1 MKLQPQLAADKQT
14 QMGKTPRRPNCGPKL
29 STKLFERTAD
39 LAITCAFFF
48 FEILKDLPVCTQCQ
62 LVYTAH
68 THTQIVY
75 IEGSVYFV
83 FLSFRNEGKGKKKE
97 EKENNRYVS
106 PKGGCPRHIPVSS
119 TVCGVHIQI
128 IIILV
133 NSNWFITIPFDSG
146 FPLCAI
152 ANNQLHISR

>member
-1 MKLQPQLAADKQT
+1 
-14 QMGKTPRRPNCGPKL
+14 MGKTPRRPNCGPKL

-68 THTQIVY
+68 TLTDSLYRGV
-75 IEGSVYFV
+75 SVFC
-83 FLSFRNEGKGKKKE
+83 FSLFSKRRQREKKE

-119 TVCGVHIQI
+119 AVCGVHIQI

>member
-1 MKLQPQLAADKQT
+1 
-14 QMGKTPRRPNCGPKL
+14 MGKTPRRPNCGPKL
-29 STKLFERTAD
+29 STKLSERTAD

-48 FEILKDLPVCTQCQ
+48 FEFLRTCLYVHSVSSYTQ
-62 LVYTAH
+62 H

-119 TVCGVHIQI
+119 AVCGVHIQI

-152 ANNQLHISR
+152 ANNQLHITRSS